1 MRARAVAQPPHARA
15 LRRWLNIPGP
25 LSSHL
30 KALGTNYRVD
40 VMSQRSQSLLPI
52 EAQRLQVRHACAPRH
67 AVREVLL
74 SVDGAALVWARS
86 ITQARYVQ
94 GPWHSIARL
103 GNKPL
108 AQILFH
114 DHRIQRH
121 ALAPQR
127 LARSSPM
134 HGHIRRMLPELAV
147 VQKRP
152 GTLWLRC
159 AVFKQKNA
167 WLLVQEVFLPA
178 IGTYPVPHKLR
189 SSQLGCFQ

>member
-1 MRARAVAQPPHARA
+1 MRARAVAQPPQARA
-15 LRRWLNIPGP
+15 LRRWLNIAGP

-40 VMSQRSQSLLPI
+40 VMSQRSQRLLPT

-67 AVREVLL
+67 AVREVVL
-74 SVDGAALVWARS
+74 SVDGNALVWARS
-86 ITQARYVQ
+86 ITQARYVH

-121 ALAPQR
+121 ALAPQK

-134 HGHIRRMLPELAV
+134 QGHIRRMLPQLAEK
-147 VQKRP
+147 QTRT
-152 GTLWLRC
+152 GALWLRS

-178 IGTYPVPHKLR
+178 IKAYRVPHKLR
-189 SSQLGCFQ
+189 SSPLGCFQ